1 MKILFIAPHLSTG
14 GLPQYLFKKIENLCG
29 DNDVYCVEYS
39 NHSNSFIV
47 QRDKIKNILK
57 EKYFLLG
64 DDKSELLRIIEK
76 INPEIVHLEEIPEY
90 FLEREIADRIY
101 KPDREYKIFETSHD
115 SSFDTNQKVYL
126 PDKMMLVSRY
136 QVDNFSKLEIPC
148 VLMEYPI
155 EYAEPFDKKLS
166 QKLLGLDPNKK
177 HVINVGLFTPRKNQA
192 EIVEYAKRLLDYPIQ
207 FHFIGNQADNFQ
219 NYWQPIMK
227 DFPPNCKWWGERS
240 DVSKFYKAADL
251 FLFTSR
257 GTNSDKETSPL
268 VIREAISYRVPSL
281 IYNLPVYMGMYDN
294 YPNIKYLEF
303 DNFNFNIDLIL
314 SSFGLK
320 DYSFGRSFHTLN
332 GLKRLSENNYPN
344 SMDESIKKYGDEAG
358 QYWAT
363 FLYKELDKN
372 GINVD
377 SGDVFV
383 DLGANIGISSTYALK
398 CGASEVHCFEPDPI
412 IRDILIKNIPNAK
425 LYPYAINSIQHQ
437 SKLNLYHWPG
447 NEVIGGTKYECESIR
462 FKDALKLVGK
472 PIDYL
477 KIDIEGFE
485 DDIFDD
491 LNFNDCKLINK
502 IFIEHHH
509 RGNINQLVE
518 KLKSLG
524 FYTVVQQGFWQSYIY
539 AKRIDQ
545 KMKNLFSNIKFS
557 PEENKIIFNVSR
569 NIPDS
574 KVVVRDATS
583 NLTIY
588 WTSINL
594 SPGIN
599 YWIIPIG
606 EIHFSKES
614 SFRGFLI
621 EVYDKNDEM
630 VDSTELIINENA
642 SVIDDF
648 KFISNPFDRNWYN
661 YYEFF
666 YRNKYKGDFDISEND
681 VVVDIGANCG
691 TLTRYCVSKN
701 ARKVYSIEA
710 DPKAFKNLQKSF
722 KDFKNVIPIHCLV
735 DKASGESQFYSCKS
749 NTTISSKINAQ
760 VDMFYK
766 NEDYEV
772 TNIKSLSLN
781 DLISQNNIRNVDYF
795 KMDIEGAEY
804 DSMSTL
810 DWNFFAKHVKKF
822 ILEFHHYQKFKNE
835 FENIKSKLLE
845 NGFDIVKINHVT
857 KDIAFDYE
865 KDEMGVLYA
874 VNSKIK
880 RPVIKCVHLLSRT
893 DDEREIRSVAS
904 VSELAKLGF
913 RYTQNINKPHSSLP
927 PKENCARPNDIA
939 MEPGKMKLSP
949 GHYGCYLAHSTAILS
964 EFDPEKHDAILI
976 FECDAI
982 AKESIKSLEKEILMA
997 YDLCENQGLLMYS
1010 FGCNYDPN
1018 AIDKGDYLE
1027 ASSFYEA
1034 HAYLITKSNYKLICE
1049 KIKSTKWDVFDLW
1062 IANNLKGFKFG
1073 VSKKPYVLQAKGYSL
1088 LDKKISE
1095 KNFLN
1100 VEKL

>member
-1 MKILFIAPHLSTG
+1 MRILFVAPHLSTG
-14 GLPQYLFKKIENLCG
+14 GLPQYLFKKIETLHG
-29 DNDVYCVEYS
+29 DNDIYCVEYS
-39 NHSNSFIV
+39 NHSNSFVV

-294 YPNIKYLEF
+294 YPNIKYL
-303 DNFNFNIDLIL
+303 NFENKEENLNKIL
-314 SSFGLK
+314 ESLNLQK
-320 DYSFGRSFHTLN
+320 TIEKRMRSF
-332 GLKRLSENNYPN
+332 
-344 SMDESIKKYGDEAG
+344 
-358 QYWAT
+358 
-363 FLYKELDKN
+363 
-372 GINVD
+372 
-377 SGDVFV
+377 
-383 DLGANIGISSTYALK
+383 
-398 CGASEVHCFEPDPI
+398 
-412 IRDILIKNIPNAK
+412 
-425 LYPYAINSIQHQ
+425 
-437 SKLNLYHWPG
+437 
-447 NEVIGGTKYECESIR
+447 
-462 FKDALKLVGK
+462 
-472 PIDYL
+472 
-477 KIDIEGFE
+477 
-485 DDIFDD
+485 
-491 LNFNDCKLINK
+491 
-502 IFIEHHH
+502 
-509 RGNINQLVE
+509 
-518 KLKSLG
+518 
-524 FYTVVQQGFWQSYIY
+524 
-539 AKRIDQ
+539 
-545 KMKNLFSNIKFS
+545 KNLSFSQ
-557 PEENKIIFNVSR
+557 EENKIYYSFNENLGNVK
-569 NIPDS
+569 IAVKDI
-574 KVVVRDATS
+574 TS
-583 NLTIY
+583 GLTIY
-588 WTSINL
+588 WTTVESRTDL
-594 SPGIN
+594 N

-606 EIHFSKES
+606 EIKFGSEK
-614 SFRGFLI
+614 SFKGFEI
-621 EVYDKNDEM
+621 EVYSMNEELLL
-630 VDSTELIINENA
+630 SQELIIND
-642 SVIDDF
+642 SPDLIDEF
-648 KFISNPFDRNWYN
+648 KFASSPFDRNWYN

-735 DKASGESQFYSCKS
+735 DKTSGESQFYSCKS

-781 DLISQNNIRNVDYF
+781 DLISQNNIKNVDYF

-857 KDIAFDYE
+857 KDISFDYE

-874 VNSKIK
+874 VNSKIQ

-904 VSELAKLGF
+904 VAELAKLGF
-913 RYTQNINKPHSSLP
+913 RYTQNINKPYSDLP
-927 PKENCARPNDIA
+927 PNENCARPNDIA

-949 GHYGCYLAHSTAILS
+949 GHYGCYLAHSSAILS

-1034 HAYLITKSNYKLICE
+1034 HAYLITKSNYKLIRE

-1062 IANNLKGFKFG
+1062 IADNLKGFKFG